1 MIKNLLAVIG
11 AGTVVYVAV
20 KINSWIV
27 AIRVQEELN
36 RRGNV

>member
-20 KINSWIV
+20 KINNWIV
-27 AIRVQEELN
+27 AIRVQEEIN
-36 RRGNV
+36 RRAHS